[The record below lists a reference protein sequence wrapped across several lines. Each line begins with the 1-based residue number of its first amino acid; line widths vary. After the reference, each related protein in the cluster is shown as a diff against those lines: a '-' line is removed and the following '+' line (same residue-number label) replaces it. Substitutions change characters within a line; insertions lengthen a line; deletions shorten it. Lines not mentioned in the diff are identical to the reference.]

1 MTKFK
6 EFLKFHLLPK
16 KIYLGLSAQN
26 KYRRAERSQETEL
39 KILPE
44 IVDRDKTAI
53 DIGANTG
60 LYTYF
65 LAKYARDVIAFEP
78 HELFADFL
86 MKAVADNVVVIN
98 KGISNTIS
106 QLPFYIPVKYGQ
118 KQMNIASFDKP
129 TNPDMSYLT
138 QLVDTVTLDLMG
150 FENVGFIKID
160 VEGHEYSVLQGAE
173 KLIRSQR
180 PLIQVEILGN
190 PEEKRKNRTLALLR
204 DYRYEVYIY
213 TDNELK
219 KMNSIDPLYY
229 GKNFICLPS

>member
-1 MTKFK
+1 MTRFK
-6 EFLKFHLLPK
+6 EFLKFHVLPK
-16 KIYLGLSAQN
+16 KIYLQLSAQN
-26 KYRRAERSQETEL
+26 KYRRADKSQETEL
-39 KILPE
+39 EILPE

-65 LAKYARDVIAFEP
+65 LARYARDVIAFEP

-98 KGISNTIS
+98 KGVSNTNS
-106 QLPFYIPVKYGQ
+106 QLPFYIPVKYGR

-129 TNPDMSYLT
+129 SNSEMSYQT
-138 QLVDTVTLDLMG
+138 HLVDTVTLDSMG

-173 KLIRSQR
+173 QLIGSQR
-180 PLIQVEILGN
+180 PVFQVEILGD
-190 PEEKRKNRTLALLR
+190 PEEKRKNRTLAVLR
-204 DYRYEVYIY
+204 DYGYEVYIY
-213 TDNELK
+213 TDNEFK
-219 KMNSIDPLYY
+219 KMNSVDPIHY
-229 GKNFICLPS
+229 GKNFICLPG